1 MIAAKLGADPAKW
14 AQEAQAI
21 VADVQASGIKLP
33 DVGGANREGGTTP
46 AQQGGGASPTSG
58 SNLSPGVAAFDY
70 VVPDLPWILLPDLAV
85 TAVVPVAR
93 PGDEQPSSLLS
104 LVSSRA
110 PPRSALA

>member
-1 MIAAKLGADPAKW
+1 MSGRSRTSVAYLCIIVIALAAFL
-14 AQEAQAI
+14 
-21 VADVQASGIKLP
+21 
-33 DVGGANREGGTTP
+33 
-46 AQQGGGASPTSG
+46 
-58 SNLSPGVAAFDY
+58 PGVAAFDY